1 MLSLCGKQITAPSSL
16 QYVFLV
22 CRQHTD
28 IIILETCRV
37 LLEVVFSNECV
48 TYKGV
53 DSRVL
58 RAHRHLR
65 LRASY
70 ICYPTVRP
78 QRVTTVTRSRA
89 AIFHVYTVG

>member
-1 MLSLCGKQITAPSSL
+1 MLFLCGKQITAPYSL

-37 LLEVVFSNECV
+37 LLEVLFSNERV
-48 TYKGV
+48 TYERV

-58 RAHRHLR
+58 LAHRHLG
-65 LRASY
+65 LRAYCICLSY
-70 ICYPTVRP
+70 SSSSEGQHRH
-78 QRVTTVTRSRA
+78 A
-89 AIFHVYTVG
+89 